1 MKTSKLRKKELLM
14 ELNRILKIV
23 KKVYQP
29 KQVVL
34 FGSLCNNRVTET
46 SDIDLLI
53 VKNVKKRYLDR
64 IDDFMNLVNPKVAID
79 VFIFTPQELKNPK
92 LYIDEIFKNG
102 EVIYERKS

>member
-1 MKTSKLRKKELLM
+1 MNTAKLRKKELLM

-79 VFIFTPQELKNPK
+79 VFIFTPQELKNPNP
-92 LYIDEIFKNG
+92 YIDEIFKNG